1 MKAYKKNVIIEKK
14 GSLKVAYYLLDG
26 EYIYCGQYTKSW
38 ADAEIK
44 EDVKKEIE
52 KRF

>member
-14 GSLKVAYYLLDG
+14 GSLKIAYYLLDG

-38 ADAEIK
+38 TDAEIK